1 MSNYLSRLNRERG
14 CTFNY
19 SLLIANCSFPQGY
32 VNPPIRG
39 SIVVMWMAI
48 AILVIGFQSPYK
60 GFNRE
65 NKYMSSTVSVVF
77 QSPYKGFNSKT
88 PVMLSPHTYS
98 VSIPL

>member
-1 MSNYLSRLNRERG
+1 MSNYLSRLNKGSG

-39 SIVVMWMAI
+39 SIGWPKDVEKEQKQV
-48 AILVIGFQSPYK
+48 
-60 GFNRE
+60 
-65 NKYMSSTVSVVF
+65 
-77 QSPYKGFNSKT
+77 
-88 PVMLSPHTYS
+88 